1 MLIKTKQYKCS
12 TVIHIIW
19 VLLYSL
25 YKQVMTNTTQRSQIQ
40 MAQSL
45 FTRFCFSIKIYFPY
59 GEFHYKG
66 KTRSFYLYSRNP
78 YAGKKWASIL
88 GWASVRK
95 LQELSR
101 FCWNFITS
109 PKYPKGWYFC
119 GVVELSYLSHPQ
131 TICHHQSQLNSQK
144 WNLVPQ
150 IWVNFCIS
158 IIFNKKVI

>member
-1 MLIKTKQYKCS
+1 MKTKQYKCS

-25 YKQVMTNTTQRSQIQ
+25 HKQVMINTTQHSQIQ

-109 PKYPKGWYFC
+109 PKYPKGWYSC
-119 GVVELSYLSHPQ
+119 GGGWTELFISPTNYVSSPVSIEF
-131 TICHHQSQLNSQK
+131 TEMKSGATNMSQLLHK
-144 WNLVPQ
+144 H
-150 IWVNFCIS
+150 NFQ
-158 IIFNKKVI
+158 